1 MGKLSIVATPIGN
14 LEDITIR
21 AIKTLFSADIILCED
36 TRRGG
41 LLLHEL
47 NERYGELFDQNPD
60 WKPIFTT
67 YYNEIE
73 EKKLPELIELLQ
85 NDKHLALISDAGT
98 PLISDPGFRLVRECM
113 KRNIVVESIP
123 GPSAVIAALT
133 SSGLPTSSFQFFG
146 YPHEKHAKRLK
157 QFESVFQCFKTS
169 EQHITSIYYVAPH
182 KLIQTLEDMKTVFG
196 DIEIVLARELTK
208 MHEQIWKGTVSAAV
222 SEFKDPKGEFV
233 LLFART

>member
-21 AIKTLFSADIILCED
+21 AIKTLFTADIILCED

-60 WKPIFTT
+60 WKPVFNT
-67 YYNEIE
+67 YYDEIE

-98 PLISDPGFRLVRECM
+98 PLISDPGFRLVRECQ
-113 KRNIVVESIP
+113 KRNIFVESIP

-146 YPHEKHAKRLK
+146 YPHEKSGKRITHFTEVKKLNDTLK
-157 QFESVFQCFKTS
+157 STY
-169 EQHITSIYYVAPH
+169 IYYVAPH
-182 KLIQTLEDMKTVFG
+182 KLLQTLEDLKMVLG

-208 MHEQIWKGTVSAAV
+208 MHEQIWKGSVSSAI

-233 LLFART
+233 LLFTLI